1 MGSFRMRFI
10 VGKTHREELLTLK
23 RGETILSKLLLT
35 PDDYKLFH
43 YKAGDQIEVETEEG
57 NRIWT
62 TIRNIEIVEDDSG
75 VVVILTLLHE
85 PSLKK
90 ES

>member
-1 MGSFRMRFI
+1 MRFI
-10 VGKTHREELLTLK
+10 VGKLAGEELLTLK

-43 YKAGDQIEVETEEG
+43 YNEGDQIEVETEEG

-62 TIRNIEIVEDDSG
+62 TIRNIEIVEDDLRII
-75 VVVILTLLHE
+75 VILTLLHE